1 MTNYPMKKY
10 KFFTGKNKV
19 IAVSTYE
26 GKPVR
31 GVAKCSPEDTFD
43 MNKGR
48 ELAAARCNE
57 KIAEKRM
64 RRADREYAKAKQA
77 YAEAENRVN
86 KMNDYY
92 RDSRVAL
99 STAHHRVF
107 EILETM

>member
-1 MTNYPMKKY
+1 MSNYPMSKY

-31 GVAKCSPEDTFD
+31 GIAKCSPEDAFD
-43 MNKGR
+43 MNKGK

-57 KIAEKRM
+57 RVAEKRM
-64 RRADREYAKAKQA
+64 RRAVKEYEKAKKIF
-77 YAEAENRVN
+77 AEAENRVN

-92 RDSRVAL
+92 RDSRMAL
-99 STAHHRVF
+99 HNAHHRVF
-107 EILETM
+107 EVLETM